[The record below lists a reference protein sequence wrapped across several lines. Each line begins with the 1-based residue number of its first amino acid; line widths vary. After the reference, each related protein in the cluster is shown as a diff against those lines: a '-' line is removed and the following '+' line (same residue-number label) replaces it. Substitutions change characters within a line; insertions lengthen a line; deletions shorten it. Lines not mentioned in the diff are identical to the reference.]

1 MCRLGRCLN
10 SSTMVNAMR
19 LKVARRADIAS
30 FIVMDVMRA
39 ANERAATGADVLHL
53 EVGQP
58 GTGAPAAVIEAA
70 KAALSRDRLGYTEA
84 FGVPDLRARIRQHYQ
99 DFYGLAV
106 PLERIVVT
114 TGSSAGFLL
123 SFLAA
128 FDVGD
133 RVALAAPGY
142 PAYRNIL
149 KALGIEPVE
158 IPSGPESRYQPS
170 PSLLESMPGPL
181 HGLIVAS
188 PSNPTGTMLGAD
200 ELSALVAYCGERGIR
215 LISDE
220 IYHGITYGREA
231 TSSLA
236 FTDDA
241 VVINSFSKYFCMTGW
256 RLGWMVV
263 PPDLVRAIERLTQNF
278 FISPP
283 TLSQLAAIAAFEC
296 RQELDGHVARYAQ
309 SRALLLD
316 QLPEAGFES
325 LAPPD
330 GAFYVYADIG
340 RLSNDS
346 TEYCRR
352 LLGESGIAMTPGT
365 DFDPLRGHRFV
376 RISYAGVPAEIEEAA
391 RRLRARG
398 ARR

>member
-1 MCRLGRCLN
+1 MP
-10 SSTMVNAMR
+10 
-19 LKVARRADIAS
+19 LKIARRADIAP

-58 GTGAPAAVIEAA
+58 GSGAPAAVIEAA

-84 FGVPDLRARIRQHYQ
+84 FGVPDLRARIQRHYEE
-99 DFYGLAV
+99 FYGLAV

-123 SFLAA
+123 SFLAS

-158 IPSGPESRYQPS
+158 IPSGPKERYQPT
-170 PSLLESMPGPL
+170 PALLDAVAGPL

-188 PSNPTGTMLGAD
+188 PSNPTGTMLGRE
-200 ELSALVAYCGERGIR
+200 ELSALATYCATRGIR

-220 IYHGITYGREA
+220 IYHGITYGRAA

-236 FTDDA
+236 ITDDS

-263 PPDLVRAIERLTQNF
+263 PSDLVRAIERLTQNF

-283 TLSQLAAIAAFEC
+283 TLSQHAAIAAFDC
-296 RQELDGHVARYAQ
+296 RTELDGRIARYAE

-316 QLPEAGFES
+316 RLPKAGFES
-325 LAPPD
+325 LAPSD

-346 TEYCRR
+346 TDYCRQ
-352 LLGESGIAMTPGT
+352 LLNEAGIAMTPGT
-365 DFDPLRGHRFV
+365 DFDPERGHRFV
-376 RISYAGVPAEIEEAA
+376 RISYAGAPGEIEEAA
-391 RRLRARG
+391 RRLV
-398 ARR
+398 ARRTSR